1 MNIMQKVLEKI
12 RRAKGTEIEWILQA
26 ALDRYRALFPG
37 WEVNIV
43 SLEKCGDKNQQLD
56 NMILL
61 LENMKEK
68 NPSG

>member
-1 MNIMQKVLEKI
+1 MNIMQKVLEQI

-26 ALDRYRALFPG
+26 VLDRYRTLFPG
-37 WEVNIV
+37 WDVNVV

-68 NPSG
+68 NSIV